1 MSELALAAGSR
12 GFRLESMELYNW
24 GTFGRSVWAFPFGGE
39 NALVTGDIGSGKS
52 TWVDALTALLVP
64 PQRIT
69 YNKAAGAERRERTD
83 RSYLLG
89 EYRSSRADGAFYSKP
104 VTLRDERCYSVLIA
118 VFADQSAS
126 RLISL
131 AQVRWIKAAEVQRI
145 YVVSG
150 RRLSVLADFGDFDGD
165 GAAFRRRLRGTS
177 ATEVFESY
185 ADYAASFR
193 AAMGVGEKAL
203 DLFNQTLSMKTIG
216 DLDDF
221 IRDHMLEPPPARE
234 RLDRILRNFDNLR
247 VAHDAVES
255 SRRQRDALLP
265 IDRDASEHEELAA
278 SIEELRAMS
287 QSLPF
292 RAIALGIPLLE
303 RQMETLRVELE
314 GERGKLNL
322 LRAERASKE
331 ETRASLRS
339 AIDNSEAGRRIRE
352 IEAELGRI
360 AEERDRR
367 RAAAD
372 RLRDPL
378 ARLGQPFPASA
389 ESFSALRAAL
399 EAEQGRMAG
408 ESERL
413 GEERDERLVE
423 RNRARDEAAAA
434 EVELDSLRRRT
445 TSIPAQEIRL
455 RREIAEA
462 AGCEES
468 ELPFAGELI
477 RVRPEERKWEG
488 AAERILR
495 SFALSVLVPENRY
508 RAVSEYVRRTRLGA
522 RLVARCEPDYPPA
535 LAAIDDAPPL
545 LTVKGRTELATR
557 RAVAVVG
564 ARNASANGRR
574 FAREIATHLGAAG
587 LLVVS
592 GLARGIDAA
601 AHEGSLD
608 SGTLAVLA
616 GGIDAVYPEE
626 NRRLHETIAEHGLLV
641 AEMPVGTVPQ
651 ARHFPRRNRIISGIA
666 LGVLVVEAAERSGSL
681 ITARFALEQGREVF
695 AVPGSP
701 LDPRCKGTNRLIR
714 DGATLVEAADD
725 ILREISPQLDAR
737 LAERQRTAFAP
748 APTAEIG
755 PKDLADAREIVLGL
769 LSPTPLPVDELLRQC
784 QMSPAV
790 ILTIV
795 LELELAGRVARQ
807 PGNALTLI

>member
-1 MSELALAAGSR
+1 MSSRSALAA
-12 GFRLESMELYNW
+12 
-24 GTFGRSVWAFPFGGE
+24 
-39 NALVTGDIGSGKS
+39 
-52 TWVDALTALLVP
+52 
-64 PQRIT
+64 
-69 YNKAAGAERRERTD
+69 AERLAWLRLI
-83 RSYLLG
+83 RSENVG
-89 EYRSSRADGAFYSKP
+89 P
-104 VTLRDERCYSVLIA
+104 VTFHQLIA
-118 VFADQSAS
+118 RFGSATAALEALPEIANRGGRAKPLTICPAS
-126 RLISL
+126 
-131 AQVRWIKAAEVQRI
+131 AAE
-145 YVVSG
+145 
-150 RRLSVLADFGDFDGD
+150 
-165 GAAFRRRLRGTS
+165 
-177 ATEVFESY
+177 
-185 ADYAASFR
+185 
-193 AAMGVGEKAL
+193 
-203 DLFNQTLSMKTIG
+203 
-216 DLDDF
+216 
-221 IRDHMLEPPPARE
+221 
-234 RLDRILRNFDNLR
+234 
-247 VAHDAVES
+247 
-255 SRRQRDALLP
+255 
-265 IDRDASEHEELAA
+265 
-278 SIEELRAMS
+278 
-287 QSLPF
+287 
-292 RAIALGIPLLE
+292 
-303 RQMETLRVELE
+303 
-314 GERGKLNL
+314 
-322 LRAERASKE
+322 
-331 ETRASLRS
+331 
-339 AIDNSEAGRRIRE
+339 RE
-352 IEAELGRI
+352 IEAV
-360 AEERDRR
+360 A
-367 RAAAD
+367 
-372 RLRDPL
+372 
-378 ARLGQPFPASA
+378 
-389 ESFSALRAAL
+389 
-399 EAEQGRMAG
+399 
-408 ESERL
+408 
-413 GEERDERLVE
+413 
-423 RNRARDEAAAA
+423 
-434 EVELDSLRRRT
+434 
-445 TSIPAQEIRL
+445 
-455 RREIAEA
+455 
-462 AGCEES
+462 
-468 ELPFAGELI
+468 
-477 RVRPEERKWEG
+477 
-488 AAERILR
+488 
-495 SFALSVLVPENRY
+495 
-508 RAVSEYVRRTRLGA
+508 RLGA

-701 LDPRCKGTNRLIR
+701 LDPSCKGTNRLIR